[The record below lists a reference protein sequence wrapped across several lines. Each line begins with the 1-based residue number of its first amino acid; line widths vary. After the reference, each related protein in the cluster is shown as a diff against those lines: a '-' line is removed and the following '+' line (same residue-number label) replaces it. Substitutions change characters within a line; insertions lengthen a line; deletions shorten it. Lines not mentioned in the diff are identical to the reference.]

1 MTREIFREAYG
12 KLKKRPIAI
21 LIVAIAYL
29 PWLLISLLDLPT
41 GNAFAVAL
49 VGTLVAN
56 ILVFFGLYM
65 AVVIF
70 FGTGDEG
77 GSPSGI
83 NDALASVA
91 EHRQGVATLSL
102 AFAAI
107 AFMASEIAQII
118 IATLGSAGLGDVKGT
133 GLVIAVL
140 ILHFLA
146 SVLPAFVLTFV
157 ALSPQ
162 LIHIGGMRK
171 GGEVL
176 EASYR
181 LIQGRYSQ
189 ALPLYLI
196 PVAIA
201 TALVTGISFGMIYLP
216 FGWPLVPAF
225 LFVALVMGVT
235 GAFIAA
241 SFNRFYLIVEEE
253 EEEKRKVAQKAKGKG
268 KSKPKPG
275 SSKKKR

>member
-1 MTREIFREAYG
+1 MKSREIFREAYVQ
-12 KLKKRPIAI
+12 LKRRPVAI
-21 LIVAIAYL
+21 LIVAVTYL
-29 PWLLISLLDLPT
+29 PWLLVSLLDLPT
-41 GNAFAVAL
+41 GNAFVVAL
-49 VGTLVAN
+49 VGTLVSN
-56 ILVFFGLYM
+56 TLVFFGLYI
-65 AVVIF
+65 AVAIF
-70 FGTGDEG
+70 FGRGDEED
-77 GSPSGI
+77 SPAGL
-83 NDALASVA
+83 NDALGSIA

-118 IATLGSAGLGDVKGT
+118 IATLGSAGLGNVQGT
-133 GLVIAVL
+133 GLVIGVL

-162 LIHIGGMRK
+162 LIHVGGMRK

-181 LIQGRYSQ
+181 LIKGRYAR

-196 PVAIA
+196 PLAIA

-253 EEEKRKVAQKAKGKG
+253 EEAKRKAAKKAKGG
-268 KSKPKPG
+268 SKSKPG

>member
-253 EEEKRKVAQKAKGKG
+253 EEEKRKVAQKAKGK
-268 KSKPKPG
+268 SKPKPG